1 MVDEDRV
8 VPFLVSRTGQFLV
21 IVEQEGKET
30 IMADILTGFVQDG
43 VIVLDPVPGRPM
55 PPDGTRVRVEI
66 TGPSASHDREP
77 DPLARTR
84 AFLLAAARE
93 AEANA
98 PPLPPDL
105 AEDHD
110 RYAHGNPP

>member
-1 MVDEDRV
+1 M
-8 VPFLVSRTGQFLV
+8 GQSCV
-21 IVEQEGKET
+21 ILGQGKET
-30 IMADILTGFVQDG
+30 IMADILTGSVQNG
-43 VIVLDPVPGRPM
+43 VIVLDAEPGRPL

-66 TGPSASHDREP
+66 TGPTASHDRGP

-98 PPLPPDL
+98 PLLPPDM

-110 RYAHGNPP
+110 RYAHGKPRM